1 MKILQALRIWIIL
14 SFIVDML
21 FGVPLLLVPHD
32 LAAVFGFE
40 DQGVFVL
47 RLLGAA
53 LIGVGTGSVL
63 TCHEHGCGF
72 HAIVNLKLV
81 WTILS
86 ALAILWSIFDGA
98 PQAAWLFFGIFF
110 VFAIGWI
117 YLRLKLG
124 KLHEHA

>member
-1 MKILQALRIWIIL
+1 MKTLHAVRIWIIV

-53 LIGVGTGSVL
+53 IIGVGMGSVL
-63 TCHEHGCGF
+63 VCREHGCGL

-86 ALAILWSIFDGA
+86 AAAILWSIFDGA
-98 PQAAWLFFGIFF
+98 PQAAWLFFGIFCA
-110 VFAIGWI
+110 FAVVWAYFRWKIDTF
-117 YLRLKLG
+117 
-124 KLHEHA
+124 HEHS